1 MNCLL
6 SVILGLFILQISR
19 LILPIAAPVIELH
32 SMYKTQTVNKV
43 RRLLHIL
50 MFLPAIIGI
59 AMVLRRTL
67 VLAGLMGDFNPPGM
81 AGTAKNA
88 PAFDDGFG
96 RHPIITLIHILPGAL
111 FMILGPLQFMPGIR
125 RRYPWFHRLSGRVY
139 IITAYIIGI
148 SALYMPFVLHPIGG
162 LNEAAATTLFAI
174 LFLVS
179 LSKAWWHIA
188 HKQVALHREW
198 MIRAFSIGLA
208 VGTIRP
214 IIALFF
220 AFSGLP
226 PQTFFGTAFWIGF
239 TLQLLAAEIWINYS
253 RETFGPGQQTSG
265 PF

>member
-1 MNCLL
+1 M
-6 SVILGLFILQISR
+6 S
-19 LILPIAAPVIELH
+19 
-32 SMYKTQTVNKV
+32 KTQTLNKV

-59 AMVLRRTL
+59 AVVIRRVL
-67 VLAGLMGDFNPPGM
+67 VLAGLSGSFNPPGTAGM
-81 AGTAKNA
+81 AGMAKNA
-88 PAFDDGFG
+88 PAFDDGFS

-111 FMILGPLQFMPGIR
+111 FMILGPLQFIPRIR
-125 RRYPWFHRLSGRVY
+125 QRYRRFHRLSGRIY
-139 IITAYIIGI
+139 IIAAYIIGI
-148 SALYMPFVLHPIGG
+148 SALYMPFVLRPIGG

-179 LSKAWWHIA
+179 LSKAWWSIV

-214 IIALFF
+214 IVALFF
-220 AFSGLP
+220 VFSGLP

-253 RETFGPGQQTSG
+253 RGMSSQ
-265 PF
+265 